1 MGRLTVSA
9 HFAAQDAHFYDL
21 YLNPM
26 LPHQYSSFR
35 WTAIAAFLG
44 VIAVAMGAVAA
55 HALTDPKAIAAIEKA
70 AIYQLIHAL
79 VLIMSTLLSGTIVQW
94 SRVFFLIGIFLLC
107 GSIELKY
114 LLNLQHV
121 TVVAPTGGICLM
133 LGWVLLGIASLRQRR
148 TQ

>member
-1 MGRLTVSA
+1 M
-9 HFAAQDAHFYDL
+9 DL
-21 YLNPM
+21 YPKSM
-26 LPHQYSSFR
+26 LEKIDYSFR
-35 WTAIAAFLG
+35 WIAVAALLG
-44 VIAVAMGAVAA
+44 LMAVAMGAIAA
-55 HALTDPKAIAAIEKA
+55 HALADPKAIAAIEKA

-79 VLIMSTLLSGTIVQW
+79 VLIMSTLLTGTLVQW
-94 SRVFFLIGIFLLC
+94 SRAFFLIGIFLFC

-133 LGWVLLGIASLRQRR
+133 LGWVLLGVASLRQHR

>member
-1 MGRLTVSA
+1 M
-9 HFAAQDAHFYDL
+9 DL
-21 YLNPM
+21 YPKSM
-26 LPHQYSSFR
+26 LEKNDYSFQ
-35 WTAIAAFLG
+35 WIAVAALLG
-44 VIAVAMGAVAA
+44 LMAVAMGAIAA
-55 HALTDPKAIAAIEKA
+55 HALADPKAIAAIEKA

-79 VLIMSTLLSGTIVQW
+79 VLIMSTLLTGKLVQW
-94 SRVFFLIGIFLLC
+94 SRAFFLIGIFLFC

-133 LGWVLLGIASLRQRR
+133 LGWVLLGVASLRQHR

>member
-1 MGRLTVSA
+1 M
-9 HFAAQDAHFYDL
+9 DL
-21 YLNPM
+21 YPKSM
-26 LPHQYSSFR
+26 LEKIDYSFR
-35 WTAIAAFLG
+35 WIAVAALLG
-44 VIAVAMGAVAA
+44 LMAVAMGAIAA
-55 HALTDPKAIAAIEKA
+55 HALADPKAIAAIEKA

-79 VLIMSTLLSGTIVQW
+79 VLIMSTLLTGKLVQW
-94 SRVFFLIGIFLLC
+94 SRAFFLIGIFLFC

-133 LGWVLLGIASLRQRR
+133 LGWVLLGVASLRQHR